1 MVQKSVRDAFR
12 EAFKLP
18 SRGVPSTQ
26 TLQATTPTTTQ
37 PATPTTGVTE
47 VYL

>member
-26 TLQATTPTTTQ
+26 TLQATTTPTTTQ
-37 PATPTTGVTE
+37 PATPTTGSH
-47 VYL
+47 